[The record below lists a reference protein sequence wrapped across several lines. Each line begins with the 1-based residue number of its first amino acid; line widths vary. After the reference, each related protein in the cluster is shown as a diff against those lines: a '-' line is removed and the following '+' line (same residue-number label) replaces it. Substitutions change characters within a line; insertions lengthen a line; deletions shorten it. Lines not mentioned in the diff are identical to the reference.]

1 MIDINPKRCI
11 RAAEEMSITRRTL
24 LQAADSLTDACSGL
38 RSIGDDSMLE
48 IARILERYRSDIQD
62 ESRITD
68 SMSLILEKITETYI
82 RTENETRDYIDQ
94 VQTEPVIYS
103 PVTIRAVT
111 DKAGKYFEEY

>member
-48 IARILERYRSDIQD
+48 IARKVERYTSDIQY
-62 ESRITD
+62 ESRIAD
-68 SMSLILEKITETYI
+68 SMSLILEKIAETYI
-82 RTENETRDYIDQ
+82 RTENDTCDYIDH
-94 VQTEPVIYS
+94 VRTEPVTYS

-111 DKAGKYFEEY
+111 DKAGKYFEDF